1 MAEEIPQGYS
11 QKYTEIKETVDCP
24 ICKKGRIE
32 VIHIPPWYEWQ
43 TSHISAGTKRTKF
56 YHDPKFIVKTKCP
69 ECGANKQLIKES
81 LEMGKK
87 PETRDERR
95 KRLIEAGIPTQ
106 IEM

>member
-11 QKYTEIKETVDCP
+11 QKYTEIKEAVDCP

-69 ECGANKQLIKES
+69 ECGANKQIIKES